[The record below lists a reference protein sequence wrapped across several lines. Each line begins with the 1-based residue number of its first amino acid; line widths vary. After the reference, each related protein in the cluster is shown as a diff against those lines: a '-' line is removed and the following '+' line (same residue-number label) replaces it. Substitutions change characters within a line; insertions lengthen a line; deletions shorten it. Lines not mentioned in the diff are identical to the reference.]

1 VLVEPYITQATGN
14 GTAVVLISANNYSPD
29 MPFPLYY
36 GPAFLDKNPELGRRF
51 MVAYLRGVEQ
61 YSKGKTERNLAILEN
76 YTRLDKD
83 LLKQTC
89 WLPIAGDGTVIRQ
102 PVMDYADWLYENKKI
117 SQKLNEDQLFDMS
130 YATYANAAIRN
141 LTQGG

>member
-1 VLVEPYITQATGN
+1 
-14 GTAVVLISANNYSPD
+14 
-29 MPFPLYY
+29 
-36 GPAFLDKNPELGRRF
+36 

-61 YSKGKTERNLAILEN
+61 YNKGKTERNLAILEN

-83 LLKQTC
+83 LMKQTC
-89 WLPIAGDGTVIRQ
+89 RLPIARDGMVIGQ
-102 PVMDYADWLYENKKI
+102 PVMEYADWLYANKKI

-130 YATYANAAIRN
+130 YATYANAAVRN